1 MLWMSKRRLGNI
13 LCLLRAKTHVFLT
26 SFVRYECLKDASETS
41 KKRPNQYKG
50 YKTTTTNQTPQINNK
65 KKNEKKRKQAKLKT
79 CPAVGDRME
88 KLSKKKKKKKNRSS
102 SNQLLTDDQK
112 DDQGAEKS
120 KVNEEKRKKKSK
132 FDKED
137 KTKGLLLHIQISL
150 LSKKRKVERRE
161 EREIVIS
168 ENF

>member
-1 MLWMSKRRLGNI
+1 MSKRRFRNI
-13 LCLLRAKTHVFLT
+13 QK
-26 SFVRYECLKDASETS
+26 TS
-41 KKRPNQYKG
+41 KHQYKG

-65 KKNEKKRKQAKLKT
+65 KKNEKKRKKAKLKT

-88 KLSKKKKKKKNRSS
+88 KLSKKKKKKNRSS
-102 SNQLLTDDQK
+102 SNQLSTDDQK

-150 LSKKRKVERRE
+150 LSKRRKVERRE